1 MKFPGGGYLQNFI
14 KHRVGRIVIPWIIVS
29 CLYGA
34 YYWIIGG
41 KEQLLDVI
49 TRKQNGF
56 LVIQNSWFI
65 VAIAVFYCFFYVAF
79 KFMKVNDLVA
89 ILTVFV
95 LCCVY
100 CVVCYI
106 IGLGVWWY
114 YSSWTFSMGMLLKKY
129 DFEINIFLKKH
140 YYPCLL
146 LTSFFFV
153 MCYAIRIINSK
164 CIHFEFI
171 YILCGLIASALFS
184 CLMVE
189 VSSKI
194 SFSNKIWSFLGDI
207 SIEIYLIHEL
217 VFTILRSS
225 WVYVISDGLYVILTI
240 MISIGLAYALHMVF
254 GRLFKIMKI

>member
-1 MKFPGGGYLQNFI
+1 MSRFEISGGGYLQNFI

-95 LCCVY
+95 LQLR
-100 CVVCYI
+100 I
-106 IGLGVWWY
+106 L
-114 YSSWTFSMGMLLKKY
+114 MAMAKM
-129 DFEINIFLKKH
+129 
-140 YYPCLL
+140 
-146 LTSFFFV
+146 SF
-153 MCYAIRIINSK
+153 
-164 CIHFEFI
+164 
-171 YILCGLIASALFS
+171 
-184 CLMVE
+184 
-189 VSSKI
+189 
-194 SFSNKIWSFLGDI
+194 
-207 SIEIYLIHEL
+207 
-217 VFTILRSS
+217 
-225 WVYVISDGLYVILTI
+225 
-240 MISIGLAYALHMVF
+240 
-254 GRLFKIMKI
+254 